1 MATISLPSSTAW
13 RDVTPTHTRLAG
25 ERSSPYTGAT
35 TQHDWGVETQ
45 TFEFTV
51 PPCKQTAG
59 LLWAEALRQLAIPG
73 NTFTADVSRYVGTG
87 TADKTA
93 LTMRLVRGSVR
104 HYVDSQKIHTISFTA
119 TKNL

>member
-1 MATISLPSSTAW
+1 MAANMSDLPRVLIVDDEKSMLDTYKRVFRKELNMTLVASAN
-13 RDVTPTHTRLAG
+13 
-25 ERSSPYTGAT
+25 
-35 TQHDWGVETQ
+35 
-45 TFEFTV
+45 
-51 PPCKQTAG
+51 
-59 LLWAEALRQLAIPG
+59 EALRELAIPG
-73 NTFTADVSRYVGTG
+73 NTFVADVSRYVGTG